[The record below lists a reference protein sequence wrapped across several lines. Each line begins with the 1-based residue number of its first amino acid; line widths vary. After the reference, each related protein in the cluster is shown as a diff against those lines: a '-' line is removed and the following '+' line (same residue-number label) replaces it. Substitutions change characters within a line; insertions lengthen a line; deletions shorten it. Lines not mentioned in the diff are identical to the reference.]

1 MVNILDVA
9 HDTVRSLSISKA
21 RSALTILGIIVG
33 IASVITLVSLGDAV
47 KQSITDE
54 ITSLGTNLISV
65 SFSGSTY
72 SLTDEDVTTL
82 ENLSFVGE
90 VAPVVSGS
98 YDIVYGTTS
107 GSYTVMG
114 VTPGYADVMGVTIE
128 EGSFIT
134 EFINNQ
140 KAHDVVLGSSVA
152 TALFD
157 TVDPVGQT
165 VNINGVPY
173 YVIGVAEASSS
184 SLSTSDD
191 SVFIPMT
198 TAQKTLIGDSIT
210 SVRLTVN
217 NISTSDTDNTT
228 VMDADESLIKSAIAA
243 NHGIDLTVSTNE
255 NVIQATSSSSLLST
269 VSTITS
275 MLTAFLAAIAGIS
288 LLVGGIGVM
297 NMMLTSVTERTR
309 EIGLRKAV
317 GATPG
322 AITAQFLAEAITL
335 TVIGGL
341 LGVLVGWGASS
352 LLTRLAGIDSVI
364 SASTVLLA
372 VGVCAAIGIIFGIIP
387 AKRAGKLDPI
397 DALRYQ

>member
-9 HDTVRSLSISKA
+9 HDTVRSLSMSKV

-33 IASVITLVSLGDAV
+33 IASVITLVSLGDGV
-47 KQSITDE
+47 KQSITSE

-72 SLTDEDVTTL
+72 SLTDDDVTTL
-82 ENLSFVGE
+82 EDLSFADE

-114 VTPGYADVMGVTIE
+114 VTPEYADVMDVTIQ

-134 EFINNQ
+134 TFINDQ
-140 KAHDVVLGSSVA
+140 KARDVVLGSSVA

-198 TAQKTLIGDSIT
+198 TAQKSLIGDTIA
-210 SVRLTVN
+210 SVSLTVN

-255 NVIQATSSSSLLST
+255 DVIQATSSSSLLST

-322 AITAQFLAEAITL
+322 AITAQFLAEAVTL

-352 LLTRLAGIDSVI
+352 LLTQLAGIDSVI

-372 VGVCAAIGIIFGIIP
+372 VGVCAAIGIVFGIIP